1 MPGGWTQSSKVM
13 RTINTYKFFTKQIK
27 KGSAVTSLALL
38 GCFLYACSYSDQV
51 HHVYPGDDI
60 QAVLDRAASHPYHK
74 RVVVHS
80 GTYRPSKHR
89 QALIALNKQHDGIIL
104 EAVGDVTLTAANSQ
118 IAQEEDEGYPAVVN
132 HVVYFG
138 DGISSKTILRGFKI
152 TGANNH
158 IIFSED
164 PEFMIQPEVA
174 GLEKHKLFFYADGGG
189 IKIFGRSFPT
199 IEDCIIHDNYASP
212 CAGGV
217 SIEHKGT
224 IGKNAV
230 RFSNCIFRNNS
241 CPINGAGID
250 MLRGSAAVVENC
262 LFVDNKSNSNH
273 DTRSSK
279 VPPWRPKRGGGTLTI
294 FPTSRVVV
302 KNCTFTGNRNG
313 VDDSGVNSIFEDCIF
328 WMNNAPGG
336 WLTAPRYELDIKD
349 ADGVRRCFLQGETID
364 LFGTLN
370 PEENVLGCPDPKFD
384 AAYRPQATGFE
395 KAGYRPVVRDTSKSR

>member
-1 MPGGWTQSSKVM
+1 M
-13 RTINTYKFFTKQIK
+13 RRINAMRKTNAPIFSIK
-27 KGSAVTSLALL
+27 RPALLIVIFILLFSLL
-38 GCFLYACSYSDQV
+38 GCFFYLSDFGFFKLDQA

-60 QAVLDRAASHPYHK
+60 QSVLDQAANDPLRKH
-74 RVVVHS
+74 VVVHS
-80 GTYRPSKHR
+80 GTYRPAKHR
-89 QALIALNKQHDGIIL
+89 QALIALNKQHDGITL
-104 EAVGDVTLTAANSQ
+104 EARGDVTLTAANPQ
-118 IAQEEDEGYPAVVN
+118 IAQKEDEGYPAIVN

-138 DGISSKTILRGFKI
+138 DGISSDTNLRGFKI

-158 IIFSED
+158 VIFSEE
-164 PEFMIQPEVA
+164 PKYAIQPHVP

-224 IGKNAV
+224 IGKEAV
-230 RFSNCIFRNNS
+230 RFRNCIFRNNS

-250 MLRGSAAVVENC
+250 MLRGSSAIVENC
-262 LFVDNKSNSNH
+262 LFVNNKSNSKH
-273 DTRSSK
+273 DARSSK
-279 VPPWRPKRGGGTLTI
+279 VPAWRPKRGGGTLTV

-313 VDDSGVNSIFEDCIF
+313 VDDSGVNSVIEDCIF

-349 ADGVRRCFLQGETID
+349 ADGVRGCFLQGETID
-364 LFGTLN
+364 LFDNLSSELN
-370 PEENVLGCPDPKFD
+370 VIGCDDPKFD
-384 AAYRPQATGFE
+384 AAYRPQAAGFE
-395 KAGYRPVVRDTSKSR
+395 KAGYRPNP

>member
-1 MPGGWTQSSKVM
+1 MPLLQPKLLISV
-13 RTINTYKFFTKQIK
+13 
-27 KGSAVTSLALL
+27 LALTL
-38 GCFLYACSYSDQV
+38 TVGMLVAYTLVARSAHEIF
-51 HHVYPGDDI
+51 HVYPGEDI
-60 QAVLDRAASHPYHK
+60 QVVLNRAAEDPHRKHIK
-74 RVVVHS
+74 VHA
-80 GTYRPSKHR
+80 GVYRPAQHR
-89 QALIALNKQHDGIIL
+89 QALLAFNKKHDGIVL
-104 EAVGDVTLTAANSQ
+104 EAEGDVTLTAANPQ
-118 IAQEEDEGYPAVVN
+118 VAKETDEGYPAIVN

-138 DGISSKTILRGFKI
+138 DGIGPDTTLRGFKI

-158 IIFSED
+158 VIFSED
-164 PEFMIQPEVA
+164 PKYAVQPDVP

-199 IEDCIIHDNYASP
+199 IENCEIHDNYASP

-224 IGKNAV
+224 TGKESV

-250 MLRGSAAVVENC
+250 MLRGSAALVENC

-273 DTRSSK
+273 DSRSSK
-279 VPPWRPKRGGGTLTI
+279 VPPWRPKRGGGTLTV

-313 VDDSGVNSIFEDCIF
+313 VDDSGIDSLYENCIF

-336 WLTAPRYELDIKD
+336 WLKAPRYELDIKD
-349 ADGVRRCFLQGETID
+349 ADGVRGCFLQGETID

-370 PEENVLGCPDPKFD
+370 PQQNVLGCPDPKFD
-384 AAYRPQATGFE
+384 KSYRPQAPGFE
-395 KAGYRPVVRDTSKSR
+395 KAGYRPAIDNRE